1 MIIDVQ
7 TLSDGK
13 PVSDKYE
20 IYVKKLDLEYISSV
34 AQEYKLT
41 KSASRQ
47 KYLEDHPDILFQEA
61 GSNIDANKTMVNI
74 YSHSG
79 VTDENGNAK
88 VSIPVTDSMKNS
100 ILFTFAH
107 YGYDN
112 QAADDAAK
120 SKEFWID
127 AGSVVLQLAAWA
139 AASLASGG
147 LAAVAGIA
155 RALTL
160 ANKVALI
167 PELGYVARQ
176 WMQDGFGAIGVNKYG
191 DKFPTPGGFN
201 HLYVVDTTGT
211 TPRTA
216 VEQFFVSP
224 LFWPVVIGGA
234 AIALLG

>member
-7 TLSDGK
+7 TLSDSK

-47 KYLEDHPDILFQEA
+47 KYLEDHPEILFQEA
-61 GSNIDANKTMVNI
+61 GSNIDANKIMVNI
-74 YSHSG
+74 YSTSG

-88 VSIPVTDSMKNS
+88 VSIPITPSMKNS

-120 SKEFWID
+120 SFDFWVD

-139 AASLASGG
+139 AVYLASGG
-147 LAAVAGIA
+147 LAAIAGIA
-155 RALTL
+155 KALTV

-167 PELGYVARQ
+167 PELGYVARR
-176 WMQDGFGAIGVNKYG
+176 WMQDGFGSIGVNKYG
-191 DKFPTPGGFN
+191 DKFPAPGGFN

>member
-7 TLSDGK
+7 TLSDDK

-47 KYLEDHPDILFQEA
+47 KYLEDHPEILFQEA
-61 GSNIDANKTMVNI
+61 GSNIDANKIMVNI
-74 YSHSG
+74 YSTSG

-139 AASLASGG
+139 A
-147 LAAVAGIA
+147 V
-155 RALTL
+155 
-160 ANKVALI
+160 
-167 PELGYVARQ
+167 Q
-176 WMQDGFGAIGVNKYG
+176 FGFWRFSRRCWNCSSTHFG
-191 DKFPTPGGFN
+191 
-201 HLYVVDTTGT
+201 
-211 TPRTA
+211 
-216 VEQFFVSP
+216 
-224 LFWPVVIGGA
+224 
-234 AIALLG
+234 